1 MSAAILCNLSS
12 SPVVP
17 GTGRNAAGLVEP
29 AGEPG
34 QLHDTDRAEVMTRA
48 RTAIVALS
56 LMTIVSCSG
65 PARRPLAIGSPAPE
79 FSLPGVDGATHTL
92 AEYRSSP
99 ILVLVAACN
108 HCPAS
113 QLYENRIKQLDEDY
127 RAKGVALVAFSPDHP
142 PALTLSQL
150 AYSDVGDTLADMKA
164 RASYRGYRFPY
175 LYDGDEQVLS
185 NRLGVVAAP
194 HIFVFDRQRTLQYE
208 GRIDDNLRE
217 PDVTSRDA
225 RNAIDALLA
234 GRRVPVSRTTPAGCQ
249 VAWRTAGQSRQEE
262 LAKIE
267 AEPVKLEMVGE
278 ERLKALR
285 GNGTGKL
292 LMVNFWAT
300 WCGPCVTEFP
310 ELEATY
316 RMYRGRGFDFVS
328 VSANDPDDKPLV
340 VAFLQKQH
348 ASGPNLQF
356 GTPDTFGLQAAFD
369 PLMPAAVPFTVLI
382 APNGDIVYQEL
393 GELNILRLRRAILAN
408 LPDDTTHP
416 GQQAYWSGH

>member
-1 MSAAILCNLSS
+1 MKGVLAALPFVALAACGGS
-12 SPVVP
+12 SP
-17 GTGRNAAGLVEP
+17 
-29 AGEPG
+29 
-34 QLHDTDRAEVMTRA
+34 
-48 RTAIVALS
+48 RT
-56 LMTIVSCSG
+56 
-65 PARRPLAIGSPAPE
+65 LAIGSPAPD
-79 FSLPGVDGATHTL
+79 FALPGTDGAIHTL
-92 AEYRSSP
+92 AEYSQSP
-99 ILVLVAACN
+99 VLVLVATCN

-113 QLYENRIKQLDEDY
+113 QLYETRIKKLDEDY
-127 RAKGVALVAFSPDHP
+127 RARGVAVVAFNPDNP
-142 PALTLSQL
+142 DAIPLSDL
-150 AYSDVGDTLADMKA
+150 RYSDVGDSLADMKT
-164 RASYRGYRFPY
+164 RAAHRQFQFPY
-175 LYDGDEQVLS
+175 LYDGETQALS
-185 NRLGVVAAP
+185 TKLGVVSAP

-208 GRIDDNLRE
+208 GRIDDNASE
-217 PDVTSRDA
+217 PLVKSRDA

-234 GRRVPVSRTTPAGCQ
+234 GQRVPVARTTPTPAAAGCP
-249 VAWRTAGQSRQEE
+249 VAWMTSRPARQAE

-267 AEPVKLEMVGE
+267 AEPVKLEMVAE
-278 ERLKALR
+278 DRLKALR

-348 ASGPNLQF
+348 ASGVNLQF

-393 GELNILRLRRAILAN
+393 GELSILKLRRAILAN
-408 LPDDTTHP
+408 LPDEPTHP

>member
-1 MSAAILCNLSS
+1 MM
-12 SPVVP
+12 
-17 GTGRNAAGLVEP
+17 TGVK
-29 AGEPG
+29 
-34 QLHDTDRAEVMTRA
+34 
-48 RTAIVALS
+48 TAIVALS
-56 LMTIVSCSG
+56 AMTIASCSG
-65 PARRPLAIGSPAPE
+65 PARRTLAIGSPAPA
-79 FSLPGVDGATHTL
+79 FSLPGIDGATHTL
-92 AEYRSSP
+92 TEYGGSP
-99 ILVLVAACN
+99 ILVLVATCN
-108 HCPAS
+108 HCPAA
-113 QLYENRIKQLDEDY
+113 QLYEHRIKQLDDDY
-127 RAKGVALVAFSPDHP
+127 RGKGVAVVAFSPDHP
-142 PALTLSQL
+142 PALPLDQL
-150 AYSDVGDTLADMKA
+150 AYSDVGDTLADMKS
-164 RASYRGYRFPY
+164 RASHRGYRFPY
-175 LYDGDEQVLS
+175 LYDGDEQALTTS
-185 NRLGVVAAP
+185 LGVVATP
-194 HIFVFDRQRTLQYE
+194 QVFVFDRERTLQYE

-234 GRRVPVSRTTPAGCQ
+234 GRPVPVSRTTPAGCQ
-249 VAWRTAGQSRQEE
+249 IAWRSAGQSRQQE

-278 ERLKALR
+278 DRLKALR
-285 GNGTGKL
+285 GNGTGKM

-300 WCGPCVTEFP
+300 CCGPCVTEFP

-316 RMYRGRGFDFVS
+316 HMYRGRGFDFVS

-393 GELNILRLRRAILAN
+393 GELNILALRRAILAN
-408 LPDDTTHP
+408 LPDDANHP